1 MTEGGSP
8 SAACAAP
15 PGLRPRDGLRSAGL
29 SAGMAGAFGMLSDH
43 RELSHRVAGP
53 LVAAI
58 EALPRDTAVVAS
70 GTSCRHQIADL
81 TDLRPLHLAELLACH
96 LNNGGVRE

>member
-1 MTEGGSP
+1 
-8 SAACAAP
+8 
-15 PGLRPRDGLRSAGL
+15 
-29 SAGMAGAFGMLSDH
+29 MAGAFGMLSDH
-43 RELSHRVAGP
+43 RELSHLVAEP

-81 TDLRPLHLAELLACH
+81 TDVRPLHLAELLARH
-96 LNNGGVRE
+96 LTDRT